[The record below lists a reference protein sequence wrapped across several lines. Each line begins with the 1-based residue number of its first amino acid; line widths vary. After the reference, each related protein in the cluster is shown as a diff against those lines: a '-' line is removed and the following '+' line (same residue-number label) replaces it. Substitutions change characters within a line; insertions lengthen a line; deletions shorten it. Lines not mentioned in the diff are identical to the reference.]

1 MMPAEMKEKYYE
13 LYEYMAQSREPKNMK
28 AFGKVMSEMM
38 EWFIVN
44 KPSDAEAWLEKL
56 ESIKWKNYLTSS
68 EADKIVAAMEP
79 KAPWTRDQ
87 WRTAME
93 QHDYELDEWPCYN
106 RCALYVTMQMIMS
119 DSSAT
124 LKKYAGSGDMF
135 ELVHALALDKLKE
148 QMMKRID
155 PVKQLFYSTTTDE
168 LIAKIFSEYQLTNAI
183 KIGNT
188 NSTADDKPTELEIV
202 KVK

>member
-1 MMPAEMKEKYYE
+1 MQELEKIEKMSTQEMKDKYYE

-28 AFGKVMSEMM
+28 AFGRVMSEMM

-44 KPSDAEAWLEKL
+44 KPSEAEAWLEKL

-79 KAPWTRDQ
+79 KAQWTRDQ

-93 QHDYELDEWPCYN
+93 QRDYELDEWPCYN

-124 LKKYAGSGDMF
+124 LKKYVGNSDMF
-135 ELVHALALDKLKE
+135 DVVHALALDKLH
-148 QMMKRID
+148 
-155 PVKQLFYSTTTDE
+155 
-168 LIAKIFSEYQLTNAI
+168 
-183 KIGNT
+183 
-188 NSTADDKPTELEIV
+188 DKDGKFNV
-202 KVK
+202 RVYFGV